1 MDFVL
6 SWVCTVIDHRRHQN
20 VATTEV
26 THSLAVPYVLLLC
39 FYYILRSSD
48 QTNNTLNLSL
58 NSLRVW
64 L

>member
-20 VATTEV
+20 VTRTEV
-26 THSLAVPYVLLLC
+26 THSPAVPYVPLLC
-39 FYYILRSSD
+39 FYDILRSSD
-48 QTNNTLNLSL
+48 PTNNNIESF